1 MERKGERGGVE
12 LGVLNCSRGGSGG
25 DKDYQETPRGVGGG
39 RDGPL
44 PGGHVQ
50 LRELAAAS
58 ISEFMVRGW
67 SHTRSAPQTTHPT
80 L

>member
-1 MERKGERGGVE
+1 ME
-12 LGVLNCSRGGSGG
+12 VLSCSRGGSGV
-25 DKDYQETPRGVGGG
+25 DTEYQETPRGAGGG
-39 RDGPL
+39 RGGPL

-50 LRELAAAS
+50 LRESAAAS

-67 SHTRSAPQTTHPT
+67 SHTRSAPQATHPT